1 MLGNFLGYH
10 FPTVFKINV
19 EKYKHDSYLSNL
31 LTRRPDV
38 PEENSFSSLAYS
50 NWLRFKI
57 DVHLVGTI
65 CYSFRKAGI

>member
-1 MLGNFLGYH
+1 MLGNSLGYH

-19 EKYKHDSYLSNL
+19 EKYKHNSYLSNL

-50 NWLRFKI
+50 NGLRFKI

-65 CYSFRKAGI
+65 CYSFRKTGI